1 MKKIYDPT
9 PFTNNGELINVA
21 KSSIEEICTKLP
33 LRIQCIR
40 IAIIQFK
47 KDSENEAVEKPIE
60 IEVSR

>member
-9 PFTNNGELINVA
+9 PITSNGELINVA

-33 LRIQCIR
+33 LRIQSIR

-47 KDSENEAVEKPIE
+47 KDSENVIAEPIE

>member
-9 PFTNNGELINVA
+9 PITSNGELIDVA
-21 KSSIEEICTKLP
+21 KSSIDEICTKLP
-33 LRIQCIR
+33 LRIQGIR

-47 KDSENEAVEKPIE
+47 KDYENEVVEPIE